1 MEYIDVINEETQLNA
16 KLKELE
22 EKYAKEVLKIS
33 TRLEEL
39 SKHKEDFQNGNSSF
53 AFAREYIDV
62 RSPLTI
68 LLNFPLYIDSLK
80 RELARDYKQLLTHN
94 LQIQDNSYGGDS
106 TKYTTLVK
114 KGYSIDYHPNLGSI
128 NFSCKMPVQYFSDLI
143 MELEK
148 LPVIK
153 HIAREK
159 LQYKSIYFDPFYGF
173 NSLNNTLEFKI
184 KTEEYDYTN
193 LLKLLNFPEEFCF
206 SANYG
211 NEKGMYKLIGDSY
224 VFHILD
230 KYSNRWYN
238 VVESY
243 EKFKKKNWR

>member
-1 MEYIDVINEETQLNA
+1 MEYIDVVNEETQLNA

-94 LQIQDNSYGGDS
+94 LQTQDNAYGGDYR
-106 TKYTTLVK
+106 KYTTLVK
-114 KGYSIDYHPNLGSI
+114 KGYGIDYHPNLGSI
-128 NFSCKMPVQYFSDLI
+128 SFSRNMPTQYFSDLI

-153 HIAREK
+153 PIITKRFQDA
-159 LQYKSIYFDPFYGF
+159 SVFFDPFYAF
-173 NSLNNTLEFKI
+173 PELDSILEFKI
-184 KTEEYDYTN
+184 KTDEYDYTN
-193 LLKLLNFPEEFCF
+193 LLKLLNFPEEFSF
-206 SANYG
+206 SESYYND
-211 NEKGMYKLIGDSY
+211 KGMYKLIGDSY
-224 VFHILD
+224 VFHKLD
-230 KYSNRWYN
+230 KCSNQWYS
-238 VVESY
+238 VTEAF
-243 EKFKKKNWR
+243 EEFKRKNWR